1 MKGFR
6 NSAEKPAVPEAT
18 ISRDPIVTDRLTG
31 LRYDHLA
38 GKIGGI
44 TAVCSA
50 HRTVLEAAIEQA
62 ATDGDVLLVEA
73 TANQVN
79 QFGGYTGMRPAEF
92 VNFVQSLA
100 TAAEFPLEKV
110 LVGGDHLGP
119 HPWRKTPAAQ
129 AMQFATELV
138 QECVAAGFCKIH
150 LDTGL
155 ACADDPGSHLP
166 MEITA
171 ERAAALC
178 RAAEAA
184 ADRQPASRP
193 RPLYVIGAE
202 VPPPGGAL
210 EDPAQ
215 LKVTTTGEVARTIA
229 VTERCFR
236 SVGLEAAW
244 ERVMAVVAQPGV
256 DFGDTRV
263 ARYRSDKAAELSAS
277 HATLPG
283 IMTYEIHATDYQTS
297 EALVQMVRDHFT
309 LLKAGPCLTN
319 AYREA
324 LFALSHIET
333 DWLAGKHGV
342 RFSGLREALETAM
355 LSHPE
360 HWRSYYRGSAA
371 DLNFLRHYSYRD
383 RIRYYWDF
391 PVVRQAVDRLLFNLE
406 RPIPLMLLSQYFP
419 DLYPAIQAG
428 ELRPVPRF
436 LIEQRIRSAL
446 APYSAACHPPLKSV
460 SGRN

>member
-1 MKGFR
+1 MKGIR
-6 NSAEKPAVPEAT
+6 SSAEDPAVPETT
-18 ISRDPIVTDRLTG
+18 INRNSIVTDRLTG
-31 LRYDHLA
+31 LRYDHLT
-38 GKIGGI
+38 GRRGGI

-62 ATDGDVLLVEA
+62 AADNDVLLVEA

-79 QFGGYTGMRPAEF
+79 QVGGYTGMRPAEF
-92 VNFVQSLA
+92 VSFVQSLA
-100 TAAEFPLEKV
+100 AAADFPLKRV
-110 LVGGDHLGP
+110 FIGGDHLGP
-119 HPWRKTPAAQ
+119 HPWKKAPAAT
-129 AMQFATELV
+129 AMIRALELV

-171 ERAAALC
+171 ERAAILC

-215 LKVTTTGEVARTIA
+215 LKVTTAGEVARIIA

-236 SVGLEAAW
+236 SVGLETAW
-244 ERVMAVVAQPGV
+244 ERVMAVVVQPGV

-263 ARYRSDKAAELSAS
+263 ARYQSDKAAALSAS

-283 IMTYEIHATDYQTS
+283 IMTYEIHATDYQTP
-297 EALVQMVRDHFT
+297 EALAQMARDHFA
-309 LLKAGPCLTN
+309 LLKVGPCLTN

-324 LFALSHIET
+324 IFALSYIET
-333 DWLAGKHGV
+333 EWLEKKKGY
-342 RFSGLREALETAM
+342 RLSGIRDILASAM
-355 LSHPE
+355 QANPE
-360 HWRSYYRGSAA
+360 HWRTHYRGSAVEV
-371 DLNFLRHYSYRD
+371 DFMRQYSYRD
-383 RIRYYWDF
+383 RIRYYWSC
-391 PVVRQAVDRLLFNLE
+391 PEVVESVDRLLRNLN
-406 RPIPLMLLSQYFP
+406 RPIPHMLIRQFFP
-419 DLYPAIQAG
+419 EIYPAVDSG
-428 ELRPVPRF
+428 EIDPAARS
-436 LIEQRIRSAL
+436 LISWRIRRTL
-446 APYSAACHPPLKSV
+446 APYSKACCQPAV
-460 SGRN
+460 

>member
-1 MKGFR
+1 M
-6 NSAEKPAVPEAT
+6 PEAT
-18 ISRDPIVTDRLTG
+18 INRNPIVTDRLTG
-31 LRYDHLA
+31 LRYDHLT

-44 TAVCSA
+44 TAVCSS
-50 HRTVLEAAIEQA
+50 HRSVLEAAIEQA
-62 ATDGDVLLVEA
+62 AADGDVLLVEA

-92 VNFVQSLA
+92 VTLVQSLA
-100 TAAEFPLEKV
+100 AAAEFPLEKV

-119 HPWRKTPAAQ
+119 HPWRKKPAAQ
-129 AMQFATELV
+129 AMNFATEFV
-138 QECVAAGFCKIH
+138 RECVAAGFCKIH

-171 ERAAALC
+171 ERAAVLC
-178 RAAEAA
+178 QAAEAA
-184 ADRQPASRP
+184 ADRQPVSRP

-210 EDPAQ
+210 EDPAY
-215 LKVTTTGEVARTIA
+215 LKVTTDVEVARTIA
-229 VTERCFR
+229 VTERYFL

-244 ERVMAVVAQPGV
+244 ERVMAIVVQPGV
-256 DFGDTRV
+256 EFGDTRV
-263 ARYRSDKAAELSAS
+263 ARYQSEKAAALSVS

-283 IMTYEIHATDYQTS
+283 IMTYEIHATDYQPPK
-297 EALVQMVRDHFT
+297 ALTQMVRDHFP

-319 AYREA
+319 AYRET

-333 DWLAGKHGV
+333 DWLTGKHGV
-342 RFSGLREALETAM
+342 RLSGLREVLESVM

-383 RIRYYWDF
+383 RIRYYWNLP
-391 PVVRQAVDRLLFNLE
+391 PVNQAVEQLLVNLE

-419 DLYPAIQAG
+419 DLYPTIQSG
-428 ELRPVPRF
+428 ELLPVPRS
-436 LIEQRIRSAL
+436 LIRQRIRSAL
-446 APYSAACHPPLKSV
+446 APYSAACHPAI
-460 SGRN
+460 

>member
-1 MKGFR
+1 
-6 NSAEKPAVPEAT
+6 
-18 ISRDPIVTDRLTG
+18 
-31 LRYDHLA
+31 
-38 GKIGGI
+38 
-44 TAVCSA
+44 
-50 HRTVLEAAIEQA
+50 
-62 ATDGDVLLVEA
+62 
-73 TANQVN
+73 
-79 QFGGYTGMRPAEF
+79 MRPPEY
-92 VNFVQSLA
+92 VSFVQSLA
-100 TAAEFPLEKV
+100 AAADFPFEKV
-110 LVGGDHLGP
+110 IIGGDHLGP
-119 HPWRKTPAAQ
+119 HPWKNAPAAT
-129 AMQFATELV
+129 AMTRAVELV
-138 QECVAAGFCKIH
+138 RECVAAGFCKIH

-171 ERAAALC
+171 ERAAVLC

-184 ADRQPASRP
+184 ADQQTANRP

-215 LKVTTTGEVARTIA
+215 LTVTTAGEVARIIA

-244 ERVMAVVAQPGV
+244 ERVLAVVVQPGV
-256 DFGDTRV
+256 DFGDTRI
-263 ARYRSDKAAELSAS
+263 ARYRSDKAAALSAS

-283 IMTYEIHATDYQTS
+283 IMTYEIHATDYQPP
-297 EALVQMVRDHFT
+297 EALTQMVRDHFP

-333 DWLAGKHGV
+333 DWLTAKHGV
-342 RFSGLREALETAM
+342 RLSGLREVLETAM

-360 HWRSYYRGSAA
+360 HWRSHYRGSAA
-371 DLNFLRHYSYRD
+371 DLKFLRHYSYRD

-391 PVVRQAVDRLLFNLE
+391 PIVKQAVDQLLVNLV
-406 RPIPLMLLSQYFP
+406 RPIPFMLLSQHFP
-419 DLYPAIQAG
+419 DLYPAIQSG
-428 ELRPVPRF
+428 ELRPVPRS
-436 LIEQRIRSAL
+436 LIRQRVRSAL
-446 APYSAACHPPLKSV
+446 APYSTACHPAL
-460 SGRN
+460 

>member
-1 MKGFR
+1 LSQG
-6 NSAEKPAVPEAT
+6 
-18 ISRDPIVTDRLTG
+18 IV
-31 LRYDHLA
+31 H
-38 GKIGGI
+38 GKKV
-44 TAVCSA
+44 TC
-50 HRTVLEAAIEQA
+50 
-62 ATDGDVLLVEA
+62 
-73 TANQVN
+73 
-79 QFGGYTGMRPAEF
+79 
-92 VNFVQSLA
+92 
-100 TAAEFPLEKV
+100 PLH
-110 LVGGDHLGP
+110 D
-119 HPWRKTPAAQ
+119 W
-129 AMQFATELV
+129 
-138 QECVAAGFCKIH
+138 KIH

-184 ADRQPASRP
+184 ADRQPAGRP

-210 EDPAQ
+210 EDSAQ
-215 LKVTTTGEVARTIA
+215 LKVTPAGEVARTIA

-263 ARYRSDKAAELSAS
+263 ARYRSDKAAALSAS

-283 IMTYEIHATDYQTS
+283 IMTYEVHATDYQTS

-333 DWLAGKHGV
+333 DWLTGKHGV
-342 RFSGLREALETAM
+342 RLSGLREVLETAM

-371 DLNFLRHYSYRD
+371 DLNLLRHYSYRD

-391 PVVRQAVDRLLFNLE
+391 PIVRQAVDRLLINLE
-406 RPIPLMLLSQYFP
+406 RPIPRMLLSQYFP
-419 DLYPAIQAG
+419 DLYPVIQAG

-446 APYSAACHPPLKSV
+446 APYSAACHHPLRSV

>member
-1 MKGFR
+1 
-6 NSAEKPAVPEAT
+6 
-18 ISRDPIVTDRLTG
+18 
-31 LRYDHLA
+31 
-38 GKIGGI
+38 
-44 TAVCSA
+44 
-50 HRTVLEAAIEQA
+50 
-62 ATDGDVLLVEA
+62 
-73 TANQVN
+73 
-79 QFGGYTGMRPAEF
+79 
-92 VNFVQSLA
+92 
-100 TAAEFPLEKV
+100 
-110 LVGGDHLGP
+110 
-119 HPWRKTPAAQ
+119 
-129 AMQFATELV
+129 
-138 QECVAAGFCKIH
+138 
-150 LDTGL
+150 
-155 ACADDPGSHLP
+155 
-166 MEITA
+166 
-171 ERAAALC
+171 
-178 RAAEAA
+178 
-184 ADRQPASRP
+184 
-193 RPLYVIGAE
+193 
-202 VPPPGGAL
+202 L

-229 VTERCFR
+229 VAERCFR

-283 IMTYEIHATDYQTS
+283 IMTYEIHSTDYQTP
-297 EALVQMVRDHFT
+297 EALAQMVRDHFT

-333 DWLAGKHGV
+333 DWLTGKRGV
-342 RFSGLREALETAM
+342 RLSGLREVLETAM

-391 PVVRQAVDRLLFNLE
+391 PIVRQAVDRLFVNLE
-406 RPIPLMLLSQYFP
+406 RPMPLMLLSQYFP
-419 DLYPAIQAG
+419 ELYPDIQAG

-436 LIEQRIRSAL
+436 LIGQRIRSAL
-446 APYSAACHPPLKSV
+446 APYSAACHPSLRSV

>member
-1 MKGFR
+1 MPETTIYR
-6 NSAEKPAVPEAT
+6 NS
-18 ISRDPIVTDRLTG
+18 IVTDRLTG
-31 LRYDHLA
+31 LRYDHLT
-38 GKIGGI
+38 GRIGGI

-62 ATDGDVLLVEA
+62 AADDDVLLVEA

-92 VNFVQSLA
+92 FTFVQSLA
-100 TAAEFPLEKV
+100 AEADFPLEKM

-119 HPWRKTPAAQ
+119 HPWKKEPATQ
-129 AMQFATELV
+129 AMMRAMELV
-138 QECVAAGFCKIH
+138 RECVAAGFCKIH

-171 ERAAALC
+171 ERAAILC
-178 RAAEAA
+178 RAAETV
-184 ADRQPASRP
+184 ADQQPASRP

-210 EDPAQ
+210 GDPAQ
-215 LKVTTTGEVARTIA
+215 LTVTTAGEVARTIA
-229 VTERCFR
+229 VTGRYFR

-244 ERVMAVVAQPGV
+244 ERVMAVVVQPGV

-263 ARYRSDKAAELSAS
+263 ARYRSDKVAALSAS

-283 IMTYEIHATDYQTS
+283 IMTYEIHATDYQNP
-297 EALVQMVRDHFT
+297 EALAQMVRDHFT

-333 DWLAGKHGV
+333 DWLTGKHGV
-342 RFSGLREALETAM
+342 RLSGLREVLETAM
-355 LSHPE
+355 LSHPG
-360 HWRSYYRGSAA
+360 HWRSHYRGSAA
-371 DLNFLRHYSYRD
+371 DLKFLRHYSCRD
-383 RIRYYWDF
+383 RIRYYWDL
-391 PVVRQAVDRLLFNLE
+391 PLVRQAVEQLLFNLQ
-406 RPIPLMLLSQYFP
+406 RPIPRMLLSQYFP
-419 DLYPAIQAG
+419 DLYPAIESG
-428 ELRPVPRF
+428 ELRPVAGL
-436 LIEQRIRSAL
+436 LIRQRIRSAL
-446 APYSAACHPPLKSV
+446 APYSAACHPPL
-460 SGRN
+460 

>member
-1 MKGFR
+1 MLADEG
-6 NSAEKPAVPEAT
+6 NPQPGGKPGCAGTT

-31 LRYDHLA
+31 LRYDHLT
-38 GKIGGI
+38 GRTGGI

-62 ATDGDVLLVEA
+62 AADGDVLLVEA

-100 TAAEFPLEKV
+100 AAAEFPLEKV

-119 HPWRKTPAAQ
+119 HPWRKMPAVQ
-129 AMQFATELV
+129 AMNRATELV
-138 QECVAAGFCKIH
+138 RECVAAGFCKIH

-166 MEITA
+166 IEITA

-210 EDPAQ
+210 ESPAQ
-215 LKVTTTGEVARTIA
+215 VKVTTAEEVARIIE
-229 VTERCFR
+229 VTETCFR
-236 SVGLEAAW
+236 AAGLDAAW
-244 ERVMAVVAQPGV
+244 ERVMAVVVQPGV
-256 DFGDTRV
+256 DFGNTEV
-263 ARYRSDKAAELSAS
+263 ARYRSDKAAALSDR

-297 EALVQMVRDHFT
+297 EALMQMVRDHFT
-309 LLKAGPCLTN
+309 LLKVGPCLTN

-324 LFALSHIET
+324 LFALAHIET
-333 DWLAGKHGV
+333 DWLTGKHGV
-342 RFSGLREALETAM
+342 RLSGLREVLETAM
-355 LSHPE
+355 LSHPV
-360 HWRSYYRGSAA
+360 HWRSHYRGSAA
-371 DLNFLRHYSYRD
+371 DLKFLRHYSFRD
-383 RIRYYWDF
+383 RIRYYWDL
-391 PVVRQAVDRLLFNLE
+391 PLVRQAVDQLLFNLD
-406 RPIPLMLLSQYFP
+406 RPIPRMLLSQYFP
-419 DLYPAIQAG
+419 DLCPAIQSG
-428 ELRPVPRF
+428 ELHPVPSS
-436 LIEQRIRSAL
+436 LIQQRIRSAL
-446 APYSAACHPPLKSV
+446 APYIAACHSPL
-460 SGRN
+460 

>member
-1 MKGFR
+1 M
-6 NSAEKPAVPEAT
+6 PETT
-18 ISRDPIVTDRLTG
+18 ISKDPIVTDRLTR
-31 LRYDHLA
+31 LRYDHLT
-38 GKIGGI
+38 GRIGGV

-62 ATDGDVLLVEA
+62 AADGNVLLVEA

-92 VNFVQSLA
+92 VTFVQSLA
-100 TAAEFPLEKV
+100 AAAEYPVEKV
-110 LVGGDHLGP
+110 LIGGDHLGP
-119 HPWRKTPAAQ
+119 HPWRKAPAVQ
-129 AMQFATELV
+129 AMNRAIELV
-138 QECVAAGFCKIH
+138 RECVSAGFCKIH

-155 ACADDPGSHLP
+155 ACGDDPGSHLP
-166 MEITA
+166 KEITA
-171 ERAAALC
+171 ERAAVLC
-178 RAAEAA
+178 QAAEAA

-215 LKVTTTGEVARTIA
+215 LKVTTDVEVARTIA
-229 VTERCFR
+229 VTARYFR
-236 SVGLEAAW
+236 SVGLDAAW
-244 ERVMAVVAQPGV
+244 ERVMAVVVQPGV

-263 ARYRSDKAAELSAS
+263 ARYQSEKAAALSAS

-283 IMTYEIHATDYQTS
+283 IMTYEIHATDYQTP
-297 EALVQMVRDHFT
+297 EALAKMVRDHFP

-333 DWLAGKHGV
+333 DWLTGKHGV
-342 RFSGLREALETAM
+342 RLSGLREVLETAM
-355 LSHPE
+355 LSHPD

-371 DLNFLRHYSYRD
+371 DLKFLRHYSCRD

-391 PVVRQAVDRLLFNLE
+391 PIVRQAVDQLLVNLD
-406 RPIPLMLLSQYFP
+406 RSIPLMLLNQYFP
-419 DLYPAIQAG
+419 DLYPAIQSG
-428 ELRPVPRF
+428 ELHPIPKSLTR
-436 LIEQRIRSAL
+436 QRIRSAL
-446 APYSAACHPPLKSV
+446 APYSAACHSPL
-460 SGRN
+460 

>member
-1 MKGFR
+1 
-6 NSAEKPAVPEAT
+6 VPEAT
-18 ISRDPIVTDRLTG
+18 INRNPIVTDRLTG
-31 LRYDHLA
+31 LRYDHLT

-44 TAVCSA
+44 TAVCSS
-50 HRTVLEAAIEQA
+50 HRSVLEAAIEQA
-62 ATDGDVLLVEA
+62 AADGDVLLVEA

-92 VNFVQSLA
+92 VTLVQSLA
-100 TAAEFPLEKV
+100 AAAEFPLEKV

-119 HPWRKTPAAQ
+119 HPWRKKPAAQ
-129 AMQFATELV
+129 AMNFATELV
-138 QECVAAGFCKIH
+138 RECVAAGFCKIH

-171 ERAAALC
+171 ERAAVLC

-184 ADRQPASRP
+184 AERQPANRP

-215 LKVTTTGEVARTIA
+215 LKVTTAGEVAQIIA
-229 VTERCFR
+229 VTERCLR
-236 SVGLEAAW
+236 SVGLDAAW
-244 ERVMAVVAQPGV
+244 ERVMAVVVQPGV

-263 ARYRSDKAAELSAS
+263 ARYQSDKAAALSAS
-277 HATLPG
+277 HAKLPG
-283 IMTYEIHATDYQTS
+283 IMTYEIHATDYQTP
-297 EALVQMVRDHFT
+297 EALAQMVRDHFT

-319 AYREA
+319 AYRET

-333 DWLAGKHGV
+333 DWLTGKHGV
-342 RFSGLREALETAM
+342 RLSGLREVLESVM

-383 RIRYYWDF
+383 RIRYYWNLP
-391 PVVRQAVDRLLFNLE
+391 PVNQAVEQLLVNLD

-419 DLYPAIQAG
+419 DLYPTIQSG
-428 ELRPVPRF
+428 ELLPVPRS
-436 LIEQRIRSAL
+436 LIRQRIRSAL
-446 APYSAACHPPLKSV
+446 APYSAACHPAI
-460 SGRN
+460 

>member
-1 MKGFR
+1 M
-6 NSAEKPAVPEAT
+6 PETT
-18 ISRDPIVTDRLTG
+18 IIWEPIVTDRLTR
-31 LRYDHLA
+31 LRYDHLT
-38 GKIGGI
+38 GRIGGI

-50 HRTVLEAAIEQA
+50 QRTVLEAAIEQA
-62 ATDGDVLLVEA
+62 VADGDVLLVEA

-79 QFGGYTGMRPAEF
+79 QYGGYTGMRPAEF

-100 TAAEFPLEKV
+100 AAAEFPLEKV

-119 HPWRKTPAAQ
+119 HPWRKMPAVQ
-129 AMQFATELV
+129 AMNRATELV
-138 QECVAAGFCKIH
+138 RECVAAGFCKIH

-215 LKVTTTGEVARTIA
+215 LKVTTAGEVARTIA

-263 ARYRSDKAAELSAS
+263 ARYRSDKAASLSAS

-297 EALVQMVRDHFT
+297 EALMQMVRDHFT

-324 LFALSHIET
+324 LFALVHIET
-333 DWLAGKHGV
+333 DWLTGKHGV
-342 RFSGLREALETAM
+342 RLSGLREVLETIM

-391 PVVRQAVDRLLFNLE
+391 PIVRQAVDRLLINLE
-406 RPIPLMLLSQYFP
+406 RPIPPMLLSQYFP
-419 DLYPAIQAG
+419 DFYPAIQTG
-428 ELRPVPRF
+428 ELRPVPRS
-436 LIEQRIRSAL
+436 LIRQRIRSAL
-446 APYSAACHPPLKSV
+446 AAYSAACHPPLGSV
-460 SGRN
+460 SVHN

>member
-1 MKGFR
+1 MKRIR
-6 NSAEKPAVPEAT
+6 NSAEDPAVPETT
-18 ISRDPIVTDRLTG
+18 IIRDPIVTDRLSR
-31 LRYDHLA
+31 LRYDHLT
-38 GKIGGI
+38 GRMGGI

-62 ATDGDVLLVEA
+62 AADGGVFLVEA

-92 VNFVQSLA
+92 VTFVQSLA
-100 TAAEFPLEKV
+100 AEADFPLEKV
-110 LVGGDHLGP
+110 IIGGDHLGP
-119 HPWRKTPAAQ
+119 HPWKKEPATQ
-129 AMQFATELV
+129 AMIRAVELV
-138 QECVAAGFCKIH
+138 RECVAAGFCKIH

-166 MEITA
+166 METTA
-171 ERAAALC
+171 ERAAILC

-215 LKVTTTGEVARTIA
+215 LTVTTPEEVARIIA
-229 VTERCFR
+229 VTERYFR

-244 ERVMAVVAQPGV
+244 ERVMAVVVQPGV

-263 ARYRSDKAAELSAS
+263 ARYQSDKAAALSAS

-283 IMTYEIHATDYQTS
+283 IVTYEIHATDYQTP
-297 EALVQMVRDHFT
+297 EALAQMVRDHFI
-309 LLKAGPCLTN
+309 LLKTGPCLTN

-324 LFALSHIET
+324 LFALAHIET
-333 DWLAGKHGV
+333 DWLTGNHGV
-342 RFSGLREALETAM
+342 RLSDLREVLETAM

-360 HWRSYYRGSAA
+360 HWRSTYRGSVA
-371 DLNFLRHYSYRD
+371 DLKFLRHYSYRD
-383 RIRYYWDF
+383 RIRYYWNLSI
-391 PVVRQAVDRLLFNLE
+391 VRQAVEQLLFNLD
-406 RPIPLMLLSQYFP
+406 RPIPRMLLSQYFP
-419 DLYPAIQAG
+419 DLFPAIQSG
-428 ELRPVPRF
+428 ELRPVPRL
-436 LIEQRIRSAL
+436 LIRQRIRSAL
-446 APYSAACHPPLKSV
+446 APYSAACHPSL
-460 SGRN
+460 

>member
-6 NSAEKPAVPEAT
+6 NSAEKPLCRKPQSA
-18 ISRDPIVTDRLTG
+18 RDPIVTDRLTG
-31 LRYDHLA
+31 LRDDHLT
-38 GKIGGI
+38 GILGGI

-62 ATDGDVLLVEA
+62 AADGDVLLVEA

-79 QFGGYTGMRPAEF
+79 QFGGYTGMRPAEY

-100 TAAEFPLEKV
+100 SAADFPLDRV
-110 LVGGDHLGP
+110 LIGGDHLGP

-129 AMQFATELV
+129 AMNFATDLV
-138 QECVAAGFCKIH
+138 RECVAAGFCKIH
-150 LDTGL
+150 LDTGP

-171 ERAAALC
+171 KRAAILC

-184 ADRQPASRP
+184 ADRQPDSRP

-210 EDPAQ
+210 EDPGQ
-215 LKVTTTGEVARTIA
+215 LTVTTAGEVARIIA
-229 VTERCFR
+229 ETEKCFR
-236 SVGLEAAW
+236 SIGLDAAW
-244 ERVMAVVAQPGV
+244 ERVMAVVVQPGV

-263 ARYRSDKAAELSAS
+263 ARYRSDRAASLSAR

-283 IMTYEIHATDYQTS
+283 IMTYEIHATDYQTPD
-297 EALVQMVRDHFT
+297 ALAQMVRDHFT
-309 LLKAGPCLTN
+309 LLKTGPCLTN

-333 DWLAGKHGV
+333 DWLTVKHGV
-342 RFSGLREALETAM
+342 LLSGMREVLETTM

-360 HWRSYYRGSAA
+360 HWRSYYRGSPA
-371 DLNFLRHYSYRD
+371 DLSFLRHYSYRD
-383 RIRYYWDF
+383 RIRYYWGF
-391 PVVRQAVDRLLFNLE
+391 PIVRQAVDRLLANLE
-406 RPIPLMLLSQYFP
+406 GPIPLMLLSQYFP

-428 ELRPVPRF
+428 ELRPVPKLLMR
-436 LIEQRIRSAL
+436 QRIRSVL
-446 APYSAACHPPLKSV
+446 ASYNAACRPPNGLV
-460 SGRN
+460 SNHK